1 MTTPEENNHVGYP
14 YQRGYAGQAI
24 KLTDHRTTEQ
34 QGRPTRNRYA
44 APPAPTHRQGHS
56 SGIHPVDDNYD
67 SDSFGTDVDGGDYQ
81 EEPTRNRTSAIRYP
95 VPPQRE
101 TTKFA
106 AKPATVI
113 NHRRFDRATLVIWC
127 CLALI
132 VMMVG
137 WWLLSWVANWWQGV
151 QDNIQYGIPRTF
163 QADHYVGLGDSSAHP
178 DHFIALNLHGVIEV
192 IQLNPQDHAKDAVYV
207 LTSVGNASL
216 PASLSFRDV
225 DGDGKV
231 DVVVTIGDSNP
242 YSIVLLNN
250 GKTLQPAPSAH

>member
-1 MTTPEENNHVGYP
+1 
-14 YQRGYAGQAI
+14 
-24 KLTDHRTTEQ
+24 
-34 QGRPTRNRYA
+34 
-44 APPAPTHRQGHS
+44 
-56 SGIHPVDDNYD
+56 
-67 SDSFGTDVDGGDYQ
+67 VDGGDFQ
-81 EEPTRNRTSAIRYP
+81 EVAARNRTSAIRYP
-95 VPPQRE
+95 VPPRRD
-101 TTKFA
+101 TAKFA
-106 AKPATVI
+106 AKPTTVI
-113 NHRRFDRATLVIWC
+113 NHRRLDRATLVIWC

-132 VMMVG
+132 VMLVG
-137 WWLLSWVANWWQGV
+137 WWLLGWVANWWQGV
-151 QDNIQYGIPRTF
+151 QDNIQYGTPRTF
-163 QADHYVGLGDSSAHP
+163 QVDHYVGLGDSSVHP

-216 PASLSFRDV
+216 PTSLSFRDV